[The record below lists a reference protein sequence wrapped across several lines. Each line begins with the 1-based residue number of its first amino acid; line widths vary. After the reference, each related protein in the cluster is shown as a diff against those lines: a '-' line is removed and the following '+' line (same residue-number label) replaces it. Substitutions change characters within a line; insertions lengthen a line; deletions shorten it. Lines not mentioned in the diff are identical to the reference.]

1 MFDKIKQMGELMK
14 MAGQAKERM
23 AELQAELEK
32 KQVEGESGGGA
43 VRVVLNGKGR
53 VLKLELDK
61 LLLLGIAGDDKEM
74 VEDLIV
80 AAVNQGMERVQEL
93 MGEQMR
99 ELTGGIDLPGLEGMI
114 GGNGSG

>member
-53 VLKLELDK
+53 VLKLEMDK
-61 LLLLGIAGDDKEM
+61 PLLMGIAGDDKEM

-80 AAVNQGMERVQEL
+80 AAFNQGMDRVQEL
-93 MGEQMR
+93 MAEQMQG
-99 ELTGGIDLPGLEGMI
+99 LTGGMDMPDLEKLI
-114 GGNGSG
+114 GE